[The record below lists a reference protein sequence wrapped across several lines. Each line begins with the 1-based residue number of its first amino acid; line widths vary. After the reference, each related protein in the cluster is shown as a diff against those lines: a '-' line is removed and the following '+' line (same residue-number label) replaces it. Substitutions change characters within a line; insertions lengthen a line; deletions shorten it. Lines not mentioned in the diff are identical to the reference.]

1 LILSDMSER
10 LRLFA
15 TRHVFSLCSLLL
27 CALAVQAAQSGAA
40 SPGAELF
47 TNGALRVIQIT
58 IPPEAMAEL
67 RANSRKNVAAT
78 VREGTNV
85 FERTGVHLKG
95 SVGSFRKLD
104 DKPAF
109 TLSFDKFTP
118 QLRFHG
124 LRRIHLNNSVEDASY
139 MNELLG
145 SEIFRQ
151 AGVPAARVAHA
162 RVELNGRPL
171 GLYVLK
177 EGFTEDFLAI
187 HFRHP
192 AGNLYEPGRGH
203 DVDELLEKQLGD
215 DADDRSDLEALAT
228 AAQEPDAGRRWQR
241 LRGILDVDRFLT
253 FMALEISIGHRD
265 GYCLARNNFRVYHD
279 VDSGRLMFLPH
290 GMDQLFGSARVPIE
304 PRMNGLVAR
313 AVMETPPGRQ
323 EYRQRCSFL
332 LTNVLLL
339 PALSARVDA
348 AIASL
353 RPALSAAELTG
364 IGREVAALKERI
376 AQRLLSVEQ
385 QLQEAPLEP
394 LRFEN
399 GFAALT
405 NWRVFDAPA
414 GGSLAQTNTVDLKRL
429 LTIEAGPVTFA
440 SWRSKVLLPR
450 GRYRFEGALRTEA
463 VTPLGFGKN
472 HGAALRVAGLPT
484 SREHRLIGTQPW
496 KTTPVTF
503 EVTNLLQEVELM
515 CELRAMRGQAS
526 FDLDSLRIRRLE

>member
-1 LILSDMSER
+1 MSDR
-10 LRLFA
+10 LRALA
-15 TRHVFSLCSLLL
+15 TRRLFSVCSVFLS
-27 CALAVQAAQSGAA
+27 ALAGGAAQPDSAM
-40 SPGAELF
+40 PGSELF
-47 TNGALRVIQIT
+47 TSGVLRVVQITLPPDAMTALRS
-58 IPPEAMAEL
+58 
-67 RANSRKNVAAT
+67 NSRKDVAAT

-85 FERTGVHLKG
+85 FEQTGVHLKG

-151 AGVPAARVAHA
+151 AGVPAPRVAHA

-203 DVDELLEKQLGD
+203 DVDELLEKQSGDD
-215 DADDRSDLEALAT
+215 DADNRSDLEALTA
-228 AAQEPDAGRRWQR
+228 AAQEPDAARRWQR

-253 FMALEISIGHRD
+253 FMALEIAIGHRD

-279 VDSGRLMFLPH
+279 VDSGRLIFLPH

-313 AVMETPPGRQ
+313 AVMETPRGRQ
-323 EYRQRCSFL
+323 EYRQRCASL
-332 LTNVLLL
+332 LTNVLIS
-339 PALSARVDA
+339 PALAARIDA
-348 AIASL
+348 AVASL
-353 RPALSAAELTG
+353 RPSLSAAERTALE
-364 IGREVAALKERI
+364 RETAALKDRI
-376 AQRLLSVEQ
+376 TQRLRSVEQ

-399 GFAALT
+399 GIAALT
-405 NWRVFDAPA
+405 NWRAFDAPE
-414 GGSLAQTNTVDLKRL
+414 GGSLTRTNTADQKQA

-450 GRYRFEGALRTEA
+450 GRYRFEGAFRSEA
-463 VTPLGFGKN
+463 VRPLGFGKN
-472 HGAALRVAGLPT
+472 HGAALRVAGFPAP
-484 SREHRLIGTQPW
+484 REQRLVGTQPW
-496 KTTPVTF
+496 KRTSVTF
-503 EVTNLLQEVELM
+503 EVANQVQEIELI
-515 CELRAMRGQAS
+515 CELRASQGRAW
-526 FDLDSLRIRRLE
+526 FDLNSLLVQRVK